1 MSENGRWYLSA
12 LISLFLTLLMVNSSL
27 SGVVDRKLIDGSV
40 MELGRYH
47 FTFEAYEYI
56 SEDEA
61 PSVIA
66 WGSSK
71 MRESFDGYEM
81 EKISGHKDAN
91 FYNLGYAS
99 ELPYLRLP
107 EVSTMI
113 SSNPDVLV
121 LELGPNTFSYLSTP
135 LDSSS
140 LEKMN
145 SLIYHSPLL
154 NDGDYMTVMEHE
166 DIDLLDASFGKRL
179 KGHSRYSFP
188 AIENYLIDEITDEE
202 TGWGCDQK
210 LNNVRCA
217 PHSTSDL
224 FEDYLRM
231 PPQFSNYL
239 ERIKPLDDGTLEE
252 FYGERLD
259 NYLKSR
265 YHNSEGSFNKNHEAF
280 NYIINEAISNDI
292 EVVLLALP
300 YNPVLMQRLTP
311 DQWGYLEQA
320 IVNYSQR
327 DDLTTVNLL
336 HDSRFANDSLFNDF
350 SHMSELGEKQLSR
363 VLIPYL
369 DEALSDKLGV
379 QLEDTQY
386 PEEFLVIP
394 AKVSSQFVQSIDL
407 FTPHLNESGANSLA
421 QHTWEF
427 WEQNAQ
433 NGMSVQPDTGA
444 STKNTAEAPH
454 LQYCLEIPTTDSYYV
469 WIHSQSP
476 NSTSDSIWLGMDG
489 VIADFGKRGVGLY
502 DTNGSRQWFSV
513 GDNGE
518 KLVFLLEKG
527 QHCLD
532 IWMRE
537 DGVVLNEVIL
547 TANPNWI
554 AGG

>member
-1 MSENGRWYLSA
+1 LSENSRWYFSA

-71 MRESFDGYEM
+71 MRESFDGSEM

-107 EVSTMI
+107 EVSSMI

-135 LDSSS
+135 LDGSS

-154 NDGDYMTVMEHE
+154 NDGDYMTLMEHE

-202 TGWGCDQK
+202 TGWNCDQK

-217 PHSTSDL
+217 PHSTSVL
-224 FEDYLRM
+224 FEDYLRK

-259 NYLKSR
+259 NYVKSR
-265 YHNSEGSFNKNHEAF
+265 YHNPEGSYNKNHRAF
-280 NYIINEAISNDI
+280 DYIINEAIGNDI

-311 DQWGYLEQA
+311 NQWGYLEQA

-336 HDSRFANDSLFNDF
+336 DDSRFGNDSLFNDF

-369 DEALSDKLGV
+369 DEVLSDKLGV

-386 PEEFLVIP
+386 PEEFLIIP
-394 AKVSSQFVQSIDL
+394 TTVSSQFAQSIDL
-407 FTPHLNESGANSLA
+407 LAPHLNESGANSLA

-427 WEQNAQ
+427 WEKNGKS
-433 NGMSVQPDTGA
+433 GMSVQPDSGA

-454 LQYCLEIPTTDSYYV
+454 LQYCLEIPTTDLYYV

-476 NSTSDSIWLGMDG
+476 NSNSDSIWLGVDG
-489 VIADFGKRGVGLY
+489 TIADFGDRGVGLY
-502 DTNGSRQWFSV
+502 DTKGARQWFNI

-518 KLVFLLEKG
+518 RLVFQLEKG

-547 TANPNWI
+547 TINTNWM